1 MKPLFLL
8 AACVALALPSLASA
22 QTIEYRVSGAGHL
35 ATFRLDANPTPEFLD
50 PGYSFG
56 VTTTGTFDGIANLAG
71 ITFYLD
77 PFEGPADVASGGLT
91 YLDNSSFFTFD
102 VAGPQLFG
110 GSIDAPHLLAF
121 GSEQIPDL
129 NSGETITISAR
140 AVPETASW
148 ALMVAGFG
156 VTGVAF
162 RRRKASVAIA

>member
-1 MKPLFLL
+1 MTPLPLL
-8 AACVALALPSLASA
+8 AACALLALPSLAGA
-22 QTIEYRVSGAGHL
+22 RDIEYRISGAGHV
-35 ATFRLDANPTPEFLD
+35 AVFRLDANPTPEFLD

-56 VTTTGTFDGIANLAG
+56 VTTTGTFDGITNLAG

-77 PFEGPADVASGGLT
+77 PFEGPSDVASGGLT
-91 YLDNSSFFTFD
+91 YLDNGSFFTFD

-110 GSIDAPHLLAF
+110 GSIDAPTLLAF
-121 GSEQIPDL
+121 GNEQIPDL

-156 VTGVAF
+156 ATGVAF